1 MLTENYLIKNL
12 CGKFVSLWLLMFVKF
27 RNWLREFRLSLRMK
41 IALSLSAIAVV
52 LLMSGIISFL
62 EYRHMSNYVSE
73 LIAGNVNNIHR
84 SQELVSAVDAYNLE
98 ILAVIGD
105 VALTHVP
112 QFDRAGFLS
121 SCEELKA
128 SLVKDKALEMA
139 DSVVYAYSAYM
150 LASLELEDVYESSFI
165 NTRDWYFNRLQPI
178 FGRLR
183 AYLDNLSAMMYQELE
198 QNSRDFD
205 SGFFRSIIPSI
216 VAVSVGIILVFLLLF
231 FIQVYY
237 VTPIYC
243 MLEALKDYLGY
254 RRRYTYTFDGNDQLN
269 DLNSSITELA
279 EENRTLRKR
288 ISDLKDKQ

>member
-1 MLTENYLIKNL
+1 
-12 CGKFVSLWLLMFVKF
+12 MFVKVK
-27 RNWLREFRLSLRMK
+27 NWLREFRLSLRLK
-41 IALSLSAIAVV
+41 IVLALSAIAVV

-84 SQELVSAVDAYNLE
+84 TQELVGAVDAYNLD

-105 VALTHVP
+105 DSLTHVP
-112 QFDRAGFLS
+112 EFDRAAFLAT
-121 SCEELKA
+121 CEDLKGSLADANVKEL
-128 SLVKDKALEMA
+128 A

-150 LASLELEDVYESSFI
+150 LASMELEEVYESSFI
-165 NTRDWYFNRLQPI
+165 NTRDWYFNRLQPV

-183 AYLDNLSAMMYQELE
+183 TYLDHLSSKMYEDLE
-198 QNSRDFD
+198 ENSRDFD

-216 VAVSVGIILVFLLLF
+216 VAVSVGIILVFLLMF

-237 VTPIYC
+237 VKPIYS

-254 RRRYTYTFDGNDQLN
+254 RRRYTFTFDGFDQLS

-279 EENRTLRKR
+279 EENRSLRKR
-288 ISDLKDKQ
+288 ISDLKEKQ

>member
-1 MLTENYLIKNL
+1 
-12 CGKFVSLWLLMFVKF
+12 MFVKVK
-27 RNWLREFRLSLRMK
+27 NWLREFRLSLRLK
-41 IALSLSAIAVV
+41 IVLALSAIAVV

-62 EYRHMSNYVSE
+62 EYRHMSNYVSK

-84 SQELVSAVDAYNLE
+84 TQELVGAVDAYNLD

-105 VALTHVP
+105 DRLTHVP
-112 QFDRAGFLS
+112 EFDRAAFLS
-121 SCEELKA
+121 TCEALKGSLAEDNVKEL
-128 SLVKDKALEMA
+128 A

-150 LASLELEDVYESSFI
+150 LASMELEEVYESSFI

-183 AYLDNLSAMMYQELE
+183 TYLDHLSSEMYEDLE
-198 QNSRDFD
+198 ENSRDFD

-216 VAVSVGIILVFLLLF
+216 VAVSVGIILVFLLMF

-237 VTPIYC
+237 VKPIYS

-254 RRRYTYTFDGNDQLN
+254 RRRYTFTFDGFDQLA
-269 DLNSSITELA
+269 DLNNSITELA
-279 EENRTLRKR
+279 EENRSLRKR
-288 ISDLKDKQ
+288 ISDLKEKQ

>member
-1 MLTENYLIKNL
+1 
-12 CGKFVSLWLLMFVKF
+12 MFVKVK
-27 RNWLREFRLSLRMK
+27 NWLREFRLSLRLK
-41 IALSLSAIAVV
+41 IVLSLSAIAVV

-84 SQELVSAVDAYNLE
+84 TQELVSAVDAYNLD

-105 VALTHVP
+105 DKLTHVP
-112 QFDRAGFLS
+112 EFDRAAFLAT
-121 SCEELKA
+121 CEDLKG
-128 SLVKDKALEMA
+128 SLVDANVKELA

-150 LASLELEDVYESSFI
+150 LASMELEEVYESSFI

-183 AYLDNLSAMMYQELE
+183 AYLDHLSSEMYEELE

-237 VTPIYC
+237 VNPIYA

-254 RRRYTYTFDGNDQLN
+254 RRRYTYTFDGHDQLS
-269 DLNSSITELA
+269 DLNASITELA
-279 EENRTLRKR
+279 EENRSLRKR
-288 ISDLKDKQ
+288 ISDLKEKQ

>member
-1 MLTENYLIKNL
+1 
-12 CGKFVSLWLLMFVKF
+12 MFVKVK
-27 RNWLREFRLSLRMK
+27 NWLREFRLSLRLK
-41 IALSLSAIAVV
+41 IVLSLSAIAVV

-84 SQELVSAVDAYNLE
+84 TQELVSAVDAYNLD

-105 VALTHVP
+105 DKLTHVP
-112 QFDRAGFLS
+112 EFDRAAFLS
-121 SCEELKA
+121 TCEDLRASLHENGVEEL
-128 SLVKDKALEMA
+128 A

-150 LASLELEDVYESSFI
+150 LASMELEEVYESSFI

-183 AYLDNLSAMMYQELE
+183 AYLDHLSSEMYEELE

-216 VAVSVGIILVFLLLF
+216 VAVSVGIILAFLLLF
-231 FIQVYY
+231 FIQAYY
-237 VTPIYC
+237 VNPIYA
-243 MLEALKDYLGY
+243 MLEALRDYLGY
-254 RRRYTYTFDGNDQLN
+254 RRRYTYTFDGHDQLS
-269 DLNSSITELA
+269 DLNASITELA
-279 EENRTLRKR
+279 EENRSLRKR
-288 ISDLKDKQ
+288 ISDLKEKQ

>member
-1 MLTENYLIKNL
+1 
-12 CGKFVSLWLLMFVKF
+12 MFVKVK
-27 RNWLREFRLSLRMK
+27 NWLREFRLSLRLK
-41 IALSLSAIAVV
+41 IVLSLSAIAVV

-84 SQELVSAVDAYNLE
+84 TQELVSAVDAYNLD

-105 VALTHVP
+105 DKLTHVP
-112 QFDRAGFLS
+112 EFDRAAFLS
-121 SCEELKA
+121 TCEDLRASLHENGVEEL
-128 SLVKDKALEMA
+128 A

-150 LASLELEDVYESSFI
+150 LASMELEEVYESSFI

-183 AYLDNLSAMMYQELE
+183 AYLDHLSSEMYEELE

-237 VTPIYC
+237 VNPIYA

-254 RRRYTYTFDGNDQLN
+254 RRRYTYTFDGHDQLS
-269 DLNSSITELA
+269 DLNASITELA
-279 EENRTLRKR
+279 EENRSLRKR
-288 ISDLKDKQ
+288 ISDLKEKQ